1 MTKRFN
7 FWNHF
12 DEAYKHLQDKHKSR
26 LTDDKLV
33 SFASEI
39 ALKLVEID
47 FKEKENSY
55 SYEKAEAEIKNLIL
69 QSKTQNEAL
78 QIEKLKSLVQAHA
91 MLLSVGDNAAIN
103 KANAIVSF
111 LNVVGNASNEKM
123 VASYTTQ
130 VMELINQISNKD
142 MSEAY
147 KPLLEKLQNAANEGL
162 DEKRGVSE
170 VGIFAPRTKLKINEA
185 VELKAYTMYPNNA
198 HYFELNEKAY
208 LGTSLFFISE
218 DEGEFEVFF
227 KALNHKNE
235 LLQTSIK
242 LRVEKGDV

>member
-7 FWNHF
+7 FWDHF
-12 DEAYKHLQDKHKSR
+12 DEAYTHLEKKHKSR

-33 SFASEI
+33 SFASEL

-47 FKEKENSY
+47 FKEKENAY
-55 SYEKAEAEIKNLIL
+55 NYEKAEAEIKNLIL

-103 KANAIVSF
+103 KANAVVSF

-123 VASYTTQ
+123 VASYTKQ

-142 MSEAY
+142 MSADY
-147 KPLLEKLQNAANEGL
+147 KPLLDKIKELANEGF
-162 DEKRGVSE
+162 DDGRGVKE
-170 VGIFAPRTKLKINEA
+170 LGIICPRVKLKVNEA
-185 VELKAYTMYPNNA
+185 VEINAYTMYPNKE
-198 HYFELNEKAY
+198 HYFEL
-208 LGTSLFFISE
+208 LGRRYEGACLFFIAE
-218 DEGEFEVFF
+218 RAGEYELSF
-227 KALNHKNE
+227 KARNHKNA
-235 LLQTSIK
+235 LLSTSLK
-242 LRVEKGDV
+242 LRVVDED